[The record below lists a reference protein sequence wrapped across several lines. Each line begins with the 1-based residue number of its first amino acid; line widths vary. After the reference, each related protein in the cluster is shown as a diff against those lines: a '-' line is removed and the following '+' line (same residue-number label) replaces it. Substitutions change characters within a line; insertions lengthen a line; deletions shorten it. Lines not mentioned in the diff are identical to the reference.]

1 MSEFAGPF
9 DMHLKD
15 VSPPKRISA
24 MRGSSMTSETLPHLC
39 KALHIHLWATFT
51 AVATTAAISGRGVS
65 LTRDL
70 RLGASLCTDGSVCHS
85 IPCSCFAALCC
96 PRSWSGARVRS
107 VGCSTTCR
115 STVCLGAAT

>member
-1 MSEFAGPF
+1 MREFAGPF
-9 DMHLKD
+9 DTHLKD
-15 VSPPKRISA
+15 VSPPKSINV
-24 MRGSSMTSETLPHLC
+24 MRGSSMTFGTLPHLC

-70 RLGASLCTDGSVCHS
+70 RLGVSLCLDGSGCYS
-85 IPCSCFAALCC
+85 IPCSRFAALCC
-96 PRSWSGARVRS
+96 LCSWSGACVRS

-115 STVCLGAAT
+115 STVCLGATT